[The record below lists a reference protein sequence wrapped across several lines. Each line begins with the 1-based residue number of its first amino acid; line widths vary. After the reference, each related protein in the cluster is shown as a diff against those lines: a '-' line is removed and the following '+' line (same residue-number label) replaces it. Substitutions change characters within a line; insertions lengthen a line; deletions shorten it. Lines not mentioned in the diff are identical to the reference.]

1 MALPLIPLGI
11 GLLGGYVIVKN
22 KEKILSALHGHK
34 APTFPAKGAPISAP
48 TQAWL
53 AQQTPEDQALFSQM
67 MASGQFQVGQYMDPS
82 MFGYGA
88 GYPDPSQYGYYDP
101 SQMGYG
107 GYPPDPSQY
116 GGYPSGYP
124 GGYYDPSQGYYDPS
138 QDPSQ
143 QQQPQGCPQGQRMN
157 PATGQCSPMPTGGR
171 AQQSG
176 RGGGAQQQKHIVS
189 SKCVQ
194 QTPQG
199 ICHKTMHSWSD
210 GSVTYT

>member
-88 GYPDPSQYGYYDP
+88 GYPDPSQYGYYDRHKWVMVVIHLTRR
-101 SQMGYG
+101 STA
-107 GYPPDPSQY
+107 DIRVAIRAATTIRRRVITTHRKIRRNSSNHKVVLRD
-116 GGYPSGYP
+116 SG
-124 GGYYDPSQGYYDPS
+124 
-138 QDPSQ
+138 
-143 QQQPQGCPQGQRMN
+143 
-157 PATGQCSPMPTGGR
+157 
-171 AQQSG
+171 
-176 RGGGAQQQKHIVS
+176 
-189 SKCVQ
+189 
-194 QTPQG
+194 
-199 ICHKTMHSWSD
+199 
-210 GSVTYT
+210 